1 MHLYYGIRKYI
12 FKKQLT
18 CNTRLLLLLLCI
30 VFSTALFSQIE
41 RKTLSTSKYKT
52 RAEIDQAFKDVIK
65 LRETHTDSAIGIYNQ
80 LWEDALKLEY
90 KTGIGKALQGLARC
104 YSNNNNLDI
113 AIKYCNLSMQ
123 YADTSLAG
131 RDLAVGTWL
140 IYSDAYYFKGRY
152 DSCAW
157 YRYEALNEIENGK
170 TNKPEVKMKV
180 YGSILQFWLNVHQDV
195 SKDIFITETM
205 QKIDEIEKEA
215 WANNDS
221 AVLSN
226 VYFYKAG
233 YYNNI
238 KQRDSA
244 RYFCNLNIQL
254 NTTKANHAPSVVVA
268 TWLNLSTTYLE
279 DNQPQ
284 KALEYIYKAEQ
295 RINQS
300 MQINNRFSI
309 IAAFFKGDA
318 LLKLNQYQQAILAIE
333 PALMRAEASKI
344 TRLTELAHKTLA
356 DAYTALNQP
365 QKASFHNRR
374 YADLKD
380 SLMENDKMEII
391 YNIEMRNRIADREKQ
406 IIANKLTIENNRQ
419 SLRNKNV
426 LISAISS
433 ILFLVTLVGLLL
445 YRNKSQ
451 KARLQKEQ
459 LSAIQKQMQIN
470 QLQAMIDGE
479 EKERNRIAKDLHD
492 GVGGTIASART
503 QLSAIYRK
511 YNQDNVESDFRHL
524 LNVLE
529 SASVEIRQTA
539 HNLMPDILFN
549 NGLPQAVEDF
559 CYRIAKGQHFNM
571 HVETVGSPFELPQ
584 QLQLSVYRIIQ
595 ELVHNILKHAHA
607 SEVLVQLAYNSPIL
621 NITVE
626 DDGVGLPEH
635 LSKETGIGL
644 KTIQQRVDALQGNI
658 IFDSKPDKGTT
669 IEIEFKI

>member
-1 MHLYYGIRKYI
+1 MKYI
-12 FKKQLT
+12 LSERLT
-18 CNTRLLLLLLCI
+18 CNTRIFFLFLFTLYNS
-30 VFSTALFSQIE
+30 VTAFSQVE
-41 RKTLSTSKYKT
+41 RKTLSTSVYHT
-52 RAEIDQAFKDVIK
+52 PQEIDRAFKEVVK
-65 LRETHTDSAIGIYNQ
+65 LRESHTDSAIGIYHQ
-80 LWEDALKLEY
+80 LWENAQKIEY

-104 YSNNNNLDI
+104 YSNKNDLDI
-113 AIKYCNLSMQ
+113 AIKYCHESMK
-123 YADTSLAG
+123 YADSSLAG

-170 TNKPEVKMKV
+170 ITKPDVKMKV

-205 QKIDEIEKEA
+205 QKIDAIEKEA
-215 WANNDS
+215 LKNKDS

-244 RYFCNLNIQL
+244 RYFCHLNIAL
-254 NTTKANHAPSVVVA
+254 NTVKLSHAPSVVVA

-284 KALEYIYKAEQ
+284 QALEYIAKAEE

-300 MQINNRFSI
+300 MQFNNRFSI

-318 LLKLNQYQQAILAIE
+318 LLKLHRYQEAIRAIE
-333 PALMRAEASKI
+333 PALVRAEASKI
-344 TRLTELAHKTLA
+344 TRLTELAHKSLA

-365 QKASFHNRR
+365 LKASFHNRR

-380 SLMENDKMEII
+380 SLMESEKMEII

-406 IIANKLTIENNRQ
+406 IIAGQQTIENNRQ
-419 SLRNKNV
+419 SIRNKNI

-451 KARLQKEQ
+451 KAKLQKEQ

-511 YNQDNVESDFRHL
+511 YQQDNVEADFKNML
-524 LNVLE
+524 DVLE
-529 SASVEIRQTA
+529 SASIEIRQTA
-539 HNLMPDILFN
+539 HNLMPDVLFN

-559 CYRIAKGQHFNM
+559 CNRIARGQRFNM
-571 HVETVGSPFELPQ
+571 HVEIVGTPFDLPQ

-607 SEVLVQLAYNSPIL
+607 SEVLVQLAYHLPSL
-621 NITVE
+621 HITVE
-626 DDGVGLPEH
+626 DDGVGLPPH

-644 KTIQQRVDALQGNI
+644 KTIQQRVDALQGSI
-658 IFDSKPDKGTT
+658 IFESKPGKGTS

>member
-1 MHLYYGIRKYI
+1 MPSHYRIKKYI
-12 FKKQLT
+12 FYKHLYCSVK
-18 CNTRLLLLLLCI
+18 LLIFLI
-30 VFSTALFSQIE
+30 FITNHYNAFSQIE
-41 RKTLSTSKYKT
+41 RKRLSTSVYHTKE
-52 RAEIDQAFKDVIK
+52 AINQAFKDVVK
-65 LRETHTDSAIGIYNQ
+65 LRESHTDSAIGIYSQ
-80 LWEDALKLEY
+80 LWEDAQKIQY
-90 KTGIGKALQGLARC
+90 KIGIGRALQGLARC
-104 YSNNNNLDI
+104 YSNNNALDI
-113 AIKYCNLSMQ
+113 AIKYCNQSMQ
-123 YADTSLAG
+123 YADTSLSG

-170 TNKPEVKMKV
+170 ITKPDVKMKV

-205 QKIDEIEKEA
+205 QKIDDIEKEA
-215 WANNDS
+215 LKNKDS
-221 AVLSN
+221 TVLSN

-244 RYFCNLNIQL
+244 RYFCNLNIAL
-254 NTTKANHAPSVVVA
+254 NTNKVNHAPSVVVA
-268 TWLNLSTTYLE
+268 TWLNLSTTYIE

-284 KALEYIYKAEQ
+284 KALEYIYKAEE

-300 MQINNRFSI
+300 MQFNNRFSI

-318 LLKLNQYQQAILAIE
+318 LLKLHQYQQAIQAIE
-333 PALMRAEASKI
+333 PALIRAEASKI
-344 TRLTELAHKTLA
+344 TRLTELAHKSLA

-365 QKASFHNRR
+365 LKASFHNRR

-380 SLMENDKMEII
+380 SLMESEKMEII

-406 IIANKLTIENNRQ
+406 IIANKQTIENNRQ
-419 SLRNKNV
+419 SIRSKNV

-451 KARLQKEQ
+451 KAKLQKEQ

-479 EKERNRIAKDLHD
+479 EKERSRIAKDLHD

-511 YNQDNVESDFRHL
+511 YKQDNVESDFKNML
-524 LNVLE
+524 DVLE
-529 SASVEIRQTA
+529 SASIEIRQTA
-539 HNLMPDILFN
+539 HNLMPDVLFN
-549 NGLPQAVEDF
+549 NGLSQAVEDF
-559 CYRIAKGQHFNM
+559 CNRISKGQHFNM
-571 HVETVGSPFELPQ
+571 HTEVAGKPFDLPQ

-607 SEVLVQLAYNSPIL
+607 SEVMVQLAYNYPHIH
-621 NITVE
+621 ITVE
-626 DDGVGLPEH
+626 DDGVGLPEDN
-635 LSKETGIGL
+635 SRETGIGL

-658 IFDSKPDKGTT
+658 IFESKPGKGTT